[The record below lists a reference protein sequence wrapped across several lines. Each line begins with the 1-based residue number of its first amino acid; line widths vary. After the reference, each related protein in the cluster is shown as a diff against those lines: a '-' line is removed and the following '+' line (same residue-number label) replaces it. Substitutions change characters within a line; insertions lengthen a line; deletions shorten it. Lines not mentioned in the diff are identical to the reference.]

1 MKILE
6 IDVVNLN
13 FQVQFRYMGDIR
25 REKKCWFNIILHLLA
40 HFQTFLAE
48 KNTNYILQSYE
59 KKCGGE
65 SGCRGI
71 YNLNQINMAVMF

>member
-13 FQVQFRYMGDIR
+13 FQVQFRYTGDIR
-25 REKKCWFNIILHLLA
+25 REIKRWFNVVLHLLA

-65 SGCRGI
+65 RGWGI